1 MLGTSRLQT
10 IIWTSRIA
18 AAERFYTDVLQLPLR
33 AKSDG
38 ALVYDVNG
46 SDLRVS
52 PVPSTQPTAHTV
64 MGFAVEDLDPIV
76 TELGRRGVTW
86 ERFSG
91 FPHDERGI
99 VVTPDRAKV
108 VWFRDPDG
116 NLLSIV
122 QFSPRMG
129 GGGTSG

>member
-1 MLGTSRLQT
+1 MLG
-10 IIWTSRIA
+10 
-18 AAERFYTDVLQLPLR
+18 LPLR
-33 AKSDG
+33 GRSDG
-38 ALVYDVNG
+38 ALIYNVGG

-64 MGFAVEDLDPIV
+64 MGFAVNHLDAII
-76 TELGRRGVTW
+76 TELSRRGVSW

-99 VVTPDRAKV
+99 LITPDGAKV
-108 VWFRDPDG
+108 VWFRDPDA

-122 QFSPRMG
+122 QFSH
-129 GGGTSG
+129 